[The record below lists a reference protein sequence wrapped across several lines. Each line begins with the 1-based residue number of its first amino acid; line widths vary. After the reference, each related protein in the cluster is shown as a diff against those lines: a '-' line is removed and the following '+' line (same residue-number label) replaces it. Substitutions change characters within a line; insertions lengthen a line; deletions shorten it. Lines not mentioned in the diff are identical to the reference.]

1 MKRLFDTN
9 AFTLLEIAIVTAVL
23 LVLMGTVISLISP
36 ASSKGKA
43 RDNKRLSDVS
53 TLDRAVNEYRLDY
66 GQYPGQES
74 VLYTSDT
81 VPTGSPNIYSVV
93 SGWIPVDLSDYIPKY
108 PTDPVNDATYHYE
121 YVHNTV
127 GYEISTRLEQ
137 LTEEASSDG
146 GNDPAKYE
154 IGINLLLITP

>member
-36 ASSKGKA
+36 VSSKGKA

-81 VPTGSPNIYSVV
+81 VPAGSPNIYSVV
-93 SGWIPVDLSDYIPKY
+93 SGWIPADLSDYIPKY

>member
-1 MKRLFDTN
+1 MKRFVDTN

-53 TLDRAVNEYRLDY
+53 TLDRAVNEYKLDY

-74 VLYTSDT
+74 FLYTSAI
-81 VPTGSPNIYSVV
+81 VPTGSPHIYSAEA
-93 SGWIPVDLSDYIPKY
+93 GWG
-108 PTDPVNDATYHYE
+108 
-121 YVHNTV
+121 V
-127 GYEISTRLEQ
+127 GEFSPCL
-137 LTEEASSDG
+137 
-146 GNDPAKYE
+146 
-154 IGINLLLITP
+154 

>member
-1 MKRLFDTN
+1 MKRHFNSN
-9 AFTLLEIAIVTAVL
+9 AFTLLEITIVTAVL
-23 LVLMGTVISLISP
+23 LVLMGTAVSLISP

-53 TLDRAVNEYRLDY
+53 TLDRAVNEYKLDY

-74 VLYTSDT
+74 FLYTSDT
-81 VPTGSPNIYSVV
+81 LPAGSPNIYSAV

-108 PTDPVNDATYHYE
+108 PADPVNDATYRYE
-121 YVHNTV
+121 YIQNTA

-154 IGINLLLITP
+154 LGINLLLISP

>member
-1 MKRLFDTN
+1 MKRFVDTN

-53 TLDRAVNEYRLDY
+53 TLDRAVNEYKLDY

-74 VLYTSDT
+74 FLYTSDI
-81 VPTGSPNIYSVV
+81 VPTGSPNIYSAVA
-93 SGWIPVDLSDYIPKY
+93 GWIPVDLSDPI
-108 PTDPVNDATYHYE
+108 NDTTYHYE
-121 YVHNTV
+121 YIHNTA

-154 IGINLLLITP
+154 MGVNLLLITP